1 MINFSQFQLLPSA
14 SKANAKPRLAKP
26 SVVFAGSFPALSGRA
41 LSDTVSFS
49 KKPAAPK
56 FGHYISILPSAR
68 GAYDAAVAG
77 ATQVPETL
85 ADRLFEKQLLQAA
98 CSPRANDDDDDGVTG
113 EKQMTWEL
121 VLANN
126 MINLDGP
133 VTDQMAAMFE
143 QRAKLLISAMQQTGK
158 VKPITLYVNSPGGS
172 ILAMN
177 KILDVMDAI
186 KTTEIKVKAPE
197 SGSASDGGKETTKS
211 VSPVLETI
219 CLGYAASAASVIMS
233 NGTPGH
239 RYISPRSRIMIHQP
253 LGGAHGQATD
263 IELENKLIQRMKD
276 QIHEHFMRTTKVLD
290 TTKAEGRADL
300 RKTIEA
306 LRPQLSSIPGTDSII
321 FPTTDNQWDNPKNL
335 DDLVQHLRKAAPKLA
350 SGLMTDQELKRVME
364 RDYWME
370 ADECLA
376 LGFVDKVAS
385 QFKAIKAPSGLK
397 AVTDTAGA

>member
-1 MINFSQFQLLPSA
+1 MTLMINLHNFSQLQSFPPA
-14 SKANAKPRLAKP
+14 SKPKMPNSAVR
-26 SVVFAGSFPALSGRA
+26 FAGSFSAS
-41 LSDTVSFS
+41 SDTVSFS

-68 GAYDAAVAG
+68 GAYEAAVAG
-77 ATQVPETL
+77 ANQVPETL
-85 ADRLFEKQLLQAA
+85 SDRLFERQLLQVA
-98 CSPRANDDDDDGVTG
+98 CSPRANDDDDDGVPG

-186 KTTEIKVKAPE
+186 KTTEIKVK
-197 SGSASDGGKETTKS
+197 DGDKETTKS

-276 QIHEHFMRTTKVLD
+276 QIHEHFMKTTKVLD
-290 TTKAEGRADL
+290 TTKPEGRTEL

-306 LRPQLSSIPGTDSII
+306 LRPQLSGIPGADSII

-397 AVTDTAGA
+397 AVAEGAS